1 MSETAKWTIGTGIGL
16 AGLIV
21 AVGMFISNH
30 VDRRIE
36 ALQSQ
41 ITTVESNLS
50 ARLDTLEDQV
60 AENRR
65 AVAAAV
71 IIATDNDQSSVAAR
85 LIAAGVGAS
94 DSEFVQIMDYLDDA
108 PKKVGQV
115 LEDAVDD
122 VLDAGGDVL
131 EAGGDVIEDI
141 IDIFD
146 W

>member
-21 AVGMFISNH
+21 AVGAFISNH
-30 VDRRIE
+30 VDKRISG
-36 ALQSQ
+36 LQSQ
-41 ITTVESNLS
+41 IKTVESNLS

-71 IIATDNDQSSVAAR
+71 IIATDNDQGSVAAR

-94 DSEFVQIMDYLDDA
+94 ESDIVQIMDYLDDA
-108 PKKVGQV
+108 PRRVGRV

-122 VLDAGGDVL
+122 VLDAGGDVI
-131 EAGGDVIEDI
+131 EAGGDVIEEI